1 MCLLNQI
8 KRSLLKTRTWPE
20 ARTTNASLL
29 YFPYSVYLFLAYFV
43 GWGVKK
49 LMRLDLLA
57 CLMDGAGN
65 GSLALIKA
73 ACLAGFAHHNLRMD
87 YAAVCGSQY
96 FRNSDG
102 KSPCSAWERLRRNV
116 APATCYYIGNCGQK
130 LAAAH

>member
-1 MCLLNQI
+1 
-8 KRSLLKTRTWPE
+8 
-20 ARTTNASLL
+20 
-29 YFPYSVYLFLAYFV
+29 
-43 GWGVKK
+43 
-49 LMRLDLLA
+49 MRLDLLA
-57 CLMDGAGN
+57 GLMDGAGN

-102 KSPCSAWERLRRNV
+102 KSPRSAWERLRRNV
-116 APATCYYIGNCGQK
+116 ARATCYYTGNSGQK